1 MRGYERAWL
10 RWDILAGLTV
20 AAYAVP
26 QLMAYG
32 VLAGLP
38 PVAGLWAAIPSLALY
53 AFIGSSRQLSVGPES
68 TCAIMTAVV
77 VAPLA
82 AGNPGRYAELAAALA
97 VLVGLL
103 AVVGWLLRLGFVG
116 DLLSAPILVGYLA
129 GIAVIMI
136 VGQLGK
142 VTGVHVTG
150 DSLLGELKSF
160 LTQLDTIRWDTVL
173 LSVLTLTF
181 LFVVAWRWPRLPG
194 PLLAVLAVTG
204 ITALLH
210 LQEHG
215 VAVVGKL
222 SAGFPPLGLPPLG
235 DYSTLLL
242 PALGVLLVGY
252 TDNVLTGRAFAIRG
266 GYEVDANQEFLA
278 LGAANVGAGI
288 FRGMPVSSS
297 GSRTAIGESA
307 GSRTQL
313 HSLVVVACII
323 VVLLF
328 LRPVLAVFPTA
339 ALGAIV
345 IYAATR
351 LVDLAEFRRLA
362 RYRRSELVLSL
373 VTLLSVLVFDILKGI
388 VVAVIISGAETLRRV
403 ARPHDAIQGRVEGVA
418 GMHDI
423 DDYPDATMTPGLLV
437 YRYDAPLYFANARD
451 FRKRALAAA
460 DAHAAGLHWFV
471 LNVEANVDI
480 DITAMGAVE
489 EVRAKLAGRGVVF
502 AFARVKHDI
511 LGPLQTYGLADRVG
525 AGRLFPTLPTA
536 EAAYRAWE
544 SEQAGGRH
552 RTPPA
557 DAQPDAR
564 ADTPA
569 DD

>member
-1 MRGYERAWL
+1 
-10 RWDILAGLTV
+10 
-20 AAYAVP
+20 
-26 QLMAYG
+26 
-32 VLAGLP
+32 
-38 PVAGLWAAIPSLALY
+38 
-53 AFIGSSRQLSVGPES
+53 
-68 TCAIMTAVV
+68 MTAVV

-150 DSLLGELKSF
+150 TSVLGELKSF
-160 LTQLDTIRWDTVL
+160 LTQLDMISWDTVL
-173 LSVLTLTF
+173 LSVVTLTF

-194 PLLAVLAVTG
+194 PLLSVLAVTG
-204 ITALLH
+204 ITALFH

-403 ARPHDAIQGRVEGVA
+403 ARPHDAIQGHVEGVA

-480 DITAMGAVE
+480 DITAMDAVE

>member
-1 MRGYERAWL
+1 M
-10 RWDILAGLTV
+10 
-20 AAYAVP
+20 
-26 QLMAYG
+26 
-32 VLAGLP
+32 
-38 PVAGLWAAIPSLALY
+38 
-53 AFIGSSRQLSVGPES
+53 
-68 TCAIMTAVV
+68 
-77 VAPLA
+77 
-82 AGNPGRYAELAAALA
+82 
-97 VLVGLL
+97 
-103 AVVGWLLRLGFVG
+103 
-116 DLLSAPILVGYLA
+116 
-129 GIAVIMI
+129 
-136 VGQLGK
+136 
-142 VTGVHVTG
+142 HVTG
-150 DSLLGELKSF
+150 GSLPGELESF

-297 GSRTAIGESA
+297 GSRTAIG
-307 GSRTQL
+307 GRRLRTQL

-323 VVLLF
+323 LVLLF

-373 VTLLSVLVFDILKGI
+373 VTLRRAGLRHPQGDRGRRHH
-388 VVAVIISGAETLRRV
+388 LRRRDAAPGRPA
-403 ARPHDAIQGRVEGVA
+403 ARRHPGPRRRGCRHARHRRLPGRDDDPRAARVPVRRAAVLRERPRLPQA
-418 GMHDI
+418 GACRSRH
-423 DDYPDATMTPGLLV
+423 
-437 YRYDAPLYFANARD
+437 AR
-451 FRKRALAAA
+451 RRTAL
-460 DAHAAGLHWFV
+460 
-471 LNVEANVDI
+471 
-480 DITAMGAVE
+480 
-489 EVRAKLAGRGVVF
+489 VRAERRGERRDRHHRAGRRRGGPREARGRGVVF
-502 AFARVKHDI
+502 AFARVKQDI
-511 LGPLQTYGLADRVG
+511 RGPLQTYGLATGR
-525 AGRLFPTLPTA
+525 AGLLFPTLPTA

-544 SEQAGGRH
+544 SEQAGRPAPH
-552 RTPPA
+552 PAA

>member
-1 MRGYERAWL
+1 LRGYKQAWL

-20 AAYAVP
+20 AAYLVP
-26 QLMAYG
+26 QVMAYG

-136 VGQLGK
+136 IGQLGK

-150 DSLLGELKSF
+150 TSVLGELRSF
-160 LTQLDTIRWDTVL
+160 LTQLDMISWDTVL
-173 LSVLTLTF
+173 LSVVTLTF

-204 ITALLH
+204 ITALFH

-297 GSRTAIGESA
+297 GSVPPSGSPPAPAPSCIHSSWSPASSLSCCSSGRSSRCSRPPPLARSSSTPRPGSSTWLSSA
-307 GSRTQL
+307 GSPGTGAASWCFPWSPCCRCWSSTSSRGSWSPSSSPAPRRCAGSPGRTTR
-313 HSLVVVACII
+313 SRATSKGSPAC
-323 VVLLF
+323 
-328 LRPVLAVFPTA
+328 TTSTT
-339 ALGAIV
+339 
-345 IYAATR
+345 TR
-351 LVDLAEFRRLA
+351 TRR
-362 RYRRSELVLSL
+362 
-373 VTLLSVLVFDILKGI
+373 
-388 VVAVIISGAETLRRV
+388 
-403 ARPHDAIQGRVEGVA
+403 
-418 GMHDI
+418 
-423 DDYPDATMTPGLLV
+423 
-437 YRYDAPLYFANARD
+437 
-451 FRKRALAAA
+451 
-460 DAHAAGLHWFV
+460 
-471 LNVEANVDI
+471 
-480 DITAMGAVE
+480 
-489 EVRAKLAGRGVVF
+489 
-502 AFARVKHDI
+502 
-511 LGPLQTYGLADRVG
+511 
-525 AGRLFPTLPTA
+525 
-536 EAAYRAWE
+536 
-544 SEQAGGRH
+544 
-552 RTPPA
+552 
-557 DAQPDAR
+557 
-564 ADTPA
+564 
-569 DD
+569 